1 MLMINLYVNAS
12 DNNVVDK
19 KLTAI
24 FSNVTYEFKTETS
37 QTNPVLIIDRS
48 YWDAK
53 INYVYIDEL
62 KRYYFIKDVK
72 FFTGKIIALECSVD
86 VLMSFKNELKK
97 ETAILER
104 QTNLANLYF
113 NDSELPIEN
122 RINQTFKLFPKGLE
136 NHAYYYLLIGG

>member
-1 MLMINLYVNAS
+1 MINLYVNTS

-19 KLTAI
+19 SLTMV
-24 FSNVTYEFKTETS
+24 FSNVAYEFKTETS
-37 QTNPVLIIDRS
+37 QTNPIILIDRNFWQS
-48 YWDAK
+48 GV
-53 INYVYIDEL
+53 NYIYISEL
-62 KRYYFIKDVK
+62 NRYYFIKDIK
-72 FFTGKIIALECSVD
+72 FMTGKLIALECVVD

-136 NHAYYYLLIGG
+136 NRAYYYLLIGG